1 MYRSRLTLP
10 GAGRNLPGLS
20 EVGLPKRNLVS
31 VFDGLRARLDRL
43 FAEQGGGDS
52 ARAYAAGLR
61 DAVVEA
67 KAAVSQMRD
76 LLGASERDLAT
87 ERRQLED
94 AERRGQLAA
103 GIADAETAAVAD
115 RFATRHRERVGV
127 LERKIVVQRD
137 ELALAERELEDMM
150 REFRGMQ
157 NGAPPPGAPSSSERA
172 WRDIEAAGGTR
183 PEHDLEG
190 ELLKARADRRLHE
203 QAVEAQL
210 AHLKKKLG
218 RND

>member
-1 MYRSRLTLP
+1 
-10 GAGRNLPGLS
+10 
-20 EVGLPKRNLVS
+20 VS

-43 FAEQGGGDS
+43 FPEEGGGGD

-67 KAAVSQMRD
+67 KAAVGQMRD
-76 LLGASERDLAT
+76 LLAASERDLVN

-103 GIADAETAAVAD
+103 GIDDAETAAVAG
-115 RFATRHRERVGV
+115 RFAARHRERVGV
-127 LERKIVVQRD
+127 LERKIGVQRE
-137 ELALAERELEDMM
+137 ELALAERELEEMM
-150 REFRGMQ
+150 GEFRSMQ
-157 NGAPPPGAPSSSERA
+157 RGGTPRGAPPAAERA
-172 WRDIEAAGGTR
+172 WRDIEAAGGAR
-183 PEHDLEG
+183 PETDLEG

-218 RND
+218 KNE

>member
-1 MYRSRLTLP
+1 M
-10 GAGRNLPGLS
+10 
-20 EVGLPKRNLVS
+20 S

-43 FAEQGGGDS
+43 FAEEGGSGN

-76 LLGASERDLAT
+76 LLAASDRDLAT

-103 GIADAETAAVAD
+103 GIADTETAAVAE
-115 RFATRHRERVGV
+115 RFAARHRERAGV
-127 LERKIVVQRD
+127 LERKISVQRE
-137 ELALAERELEDMM
+137 ELELAERELEEMM
-150 REFRGMQ
+150 QEFRSMQ
-157 NGAPPPGAPSSSERA
+157 RGAPPPGAPSSSERA
-172 WRDIEAAGGTR
+172 WRDIEAAGGAR
-183 PEHDLEG
+183 PETDLEG

-203 QAVEAQL
+203 AAVEAQL

-218 RND
+218 KND